1 MRSLFLFTVS
11 GPDAPGITRSLT
23 QLLAEHDVQIR
34 DIGQA
39 NIHAALSLGMLLECP
54 PHTDVSTLQASLE
67 TSARTLGLQSRFAT
81 ISEDDYASWVAEGG
95 KPRYILTLLGREI
108 SADTLSTVA
117 SVLGEYGLNIDS
129 IKRLSGRLPLVPSPK
144 EARACV
150 ELSVRGMPDTP
161 ENLRSRLVEVAGG
174 LPVDV
179 AVQEDSLYRRNRRLV
194 VFDMDSTLIQCEV
207 IDELAKAAGVGEAV
221 AAITERAMQGELDF
235 KESFSHRLGL
245 LRGLDQRKLAGIAE
259 RLPLTDGAERLIAT
273 LQQLGYKTAII
284 SGGFTF
290 FGRTLQAKLGI
301 DYVFANELEIVDGL
315 VTGRVIEP
323 VVDGAKKAEILV
335 QLAAHEGISLEQVI
349 AVGDGAN
356 DIPMLSKAGL
366 GIAFRA
372 KPLVRQQAQQALGEL
387 GLDSILYLLGLHDR
401 HAR

>member
-1 MRSLFLFTVS
+1 M
-11 GPDAPGITRSLT
+11 
-23 QLLAEHDVQIR
+23 
-34 DIGQA
+34 
-39 NIHAALSLGMLLECP
+39 
-54 PHTDVSTLQASLE
+54 
-67 TSARTLGLQSRFAT
+67 
-81 ISEDDYASWVAEGG
+81 
-95 KPRYILTLLGREI
+95 
-108 SADTLSTVA
+108 
-117 SVLGEYGLNIDS
+117 
-129 IKRLSGRLPLVPSPK
+129 
-144 EARACV
+144 
-150 ELSVRGMPDTP
+150 
-161 ENLRSRLVEVAGG
+161 
-174 LPVDV
+174 

-207 IDELAKAAGVGEAV
+207 IDELAKAAGVGDAV

-235 KESFSHRLGL
+235 KESFSHRLRL

-356 DIPMLSKAGL
+356 DIPMLSNAGL